1 MNSNPDTMIRQFE
14 SRSYRLSVDHGL
26 IDTLIGAMLIAFGL
40 MLHADLDYMP
50 VIVFF
55 IGAIAYPRARRRLIE
70 PRIGHVRLHADRVA
84 RLKTWKWL
92 TFGVLLIV
100 VFGILALRGLGWIDY
115 PENAAPLIV
124 TGCFAL
130 ALAVAA
136 WLFGIRRR
144 FAWAAILLA
153 GGLIEWRFGLSHG
166 LSWYFSGG
174 LVVLAGMLMLT
185 RFLRANAPDPG
196 EPDGA

>member
-1 MNSNPDTMIRQFE
+1 MNSDHESMLDRLE

-26 IDTLIGAMLIAFGL
+26 IDTLIGTVLIAFGL

-55 IGAIAYPRARRRLIE
+55 IGATAYPGARRRLIE

-92 TFGVLLIV
+92 TFGVLLIGI
-100 VFGILALRGLGWIDY
+100 FGILALRGLGWIDY
-115 PENAAPLIV
+115 PESAAPLIV

-136 WLFGIRRR
+136 WLFGIRRGY
-144 FAWAAILLA
+144 AWAVILFA
-153 GGLIEWRFGLSHG
+153 GGLIEWRFGLTYG

-174 LVVLAGMLMLT
+174 MVVLASLLMLV
-185 RFLRANAPDPG
+185 RFMRANPPAAGGSD
-196 EPDGA
+196 DA

>member
-1 MNSNPDTMIRQFE
+1 MLGRLE

-26 IDTLIGAMLIAFGL
+26 IDILIGAVLIAFGL

-70 PRIGHVRLHADRVA
+70 PRIGHVRLHEDRVA

-92 TFGVLLIV
+92 TFGVLLIGI
-100 VFGILALRGLGWIDY
+100 FGVLTLRGLGWIDY
-115 PENAAPLIV
+115 PENVAPLIV

-136 WLFGIRRR
+136 WLFGIRRG
-144 FAWAAILLA
+144 FAWAAILFA
-153 GGLIEWRFGLSHG
+153 GGLAEWRFGLDYG
-166 LSWYFSGG
+166 VSWYFSGG
-174 LVVLAGMLMLT
+174 LVVLAGLLMLVH
-185 RFLRANAPDPG
+185 FMRANSPLG
-196 EPDGA
+196 EESDGA

>member
-1 MNSNPDTMIRQFE
+1 MNSQHESMLGQLE

-26 IDTLIGAMLIAFGL
+26 IDILVGAVLIAFGL

-55 IGAIAYPRARRRLIE
+55 IGAIAYPQARRRLIE

-84 RLKTWKWL
+84 RLQTRKWL
-92 TFGVLLIV
+92 TFGVLLIAI
-100 VFGILALRGLGWIDY
+100 FGVLALRGLGWIDY
-115 PENAAPLIV
+115 PKSAAPLIV

-136 WLFGIRRR
+136 WLFGIRRG
-144 FAWAAILLA
+144 FAWAAIVLA
-153 GGLIEWRFGLSHG
+153 GGLIEWRFGLDYG

-174 LVVLAGMLMLT
+174 LVVLAGLLMLA
-185 RFLRANAPDPG
+185 RFMRANPPDTG
-196 EPDGA
+196 EPNGA

>member
-1 MNSNPDTMIRQFE
+1 MNSDRESMLSRLE

-26 IDTLIGAMLIAFGL
+26 IDILIGAVLIAFGL

-55 IGAIAYPRARRRLIE
+55 MCAIAYPRARRRLIE
-70 PRIGHVRLHADRVA
+70 PRIGHVRLHEDRVA
-84 RLKTWKWL
+84 RLKTWKRL
-92 TFGVLLIV
+92 TFGVLLIA

-124 TGCFAL
+124 AGCFSL

-136 WLFGIRRR
+136 WLFGIRRG
-144 FAWAAILLA
+144 FAWATILLA

>member
-1 MNSNPDTMIRQFE
+1 MNSDHESMLGRLE

-26 IDTLIGAMLIAFGL
+26 IDILIGAVLIAFGL

-55 IGAIAYPRARRRLIE
+55 IGVVAYPRAQRRLIE
-70 PRIGHVRLHADRVA
+70 PRIGHVRLHVDRVA

-92 TFGVLLIV
+92 TFGVLLTT
-100 VFGILALRGLGWIDY
+100 VFGVLALRGLGWIDY

-136 WLFGIRRR
+136 WLFGIRRG
-144 FAWAAILLA
+144 FAWAAILLT
-153 GGLIEWRFGLSHG
+153 GGLIEWRFDLDYG

-174 LVVLAGMLMLT
+174 LIVLAGLLMLV
-185 RFLRANAPDPG
+185 RFMRANPPDAG
-196 EPDGA
+196 DSDGT

>member
-1 MNSNPDTMIRQFE
+1 MISNPDRVLGRLE

-26 IDTLIGAMLIAFGL
+26 IDILIGAVLIAFGL

-55 IGAIAYPRARRRLIE
+55 IGAIAYPRAWRRLIE
-70 PRIGHVRLHADRVA
+70 PRIGHVRLHEDRVA

-92 TFGVLLIV
+92 TFGVLLIGI
-100 VFGILALRGLGWIDY
+100 FGVLTLRGLGWIDY
-115 PENAAPLIV
+115 PENVAPLIV

-136 WLFGIRRR
+136 WLFGIRRG

-174 LVVLAGMLMLT
+174 LVVLAGLLMLA
-185 RFLRANAPDPG
+185 RFMHANRPEAGDS
-196 EPDGA
+196 DDA